1 MCLSQIIYVTAI
13 PSLFIVILLSSF
25 FILFYVFTMQ
35 VLFLKLLLLLTH
47 LQQILNQ
54 PKVSIIY
61 FDWCS
66 IYCCSQRSCASLLNV
81 VVLLFCAVPS
91 FVCLYLNL
99 VVHYAGVVPETVAAD
114 DPSAAVNDPAQG
126 EHHFC

>member
-1 MCLSQIIYVTAI
+1 M
-13 PSLFIVILLSSF
+13 
-25 FILFYVFTMQ
+25 
-35 VLFLKLLLLLTH
+35 
-47 LQQILNQ
+47 
-54 PKVSIIY
+54 
-61 FDWCS
+61 
-66 IYCCSQRSCASLLNV
+66 
-81 VVLLFCAVPS
+81 LLFCAVPS